1 MKYYIGFSLKTS
13 QEGKKSGRNRF
24 NNKMLIIL
32 KMADGTQRF
41 NILFS
46 LIKLIVAIVT
56 LKKKNLCSHT
66 IQAQYML
73 FL

>member
-41 NILFS
+41 NILVPLLVCMFENVHN
-46 LIKLIVAIVT
+46 KNF
-56 LKKKNLCSHT
+56 KKIL
-66 IQAQYML
+66 
-73 FL
+73 

>member
-13 QEGKKSGRNRF
+13 QEGKQSGRNRF

-56 LKKKNLCSHT
+56 
-66 IQAQYML
+66 
-73 FL
+73 

>member
-41 NILFS
+41 NILVPLLVSMFENVHN
-46 LIKLIVAIVT
+46 KNF
-56 LKKKNLCSHT
+56 KKIL
-66 IQAQYML
+66 
-73 FL
+73 